1 MSINKYFSWSL
12 VLVWMIL
19 IFNLS
24 HQPGTQSSELSSNF
38 VYVVITLIE
47 TFFPTIS
54 IDLENLSFIIRKGAH
69 FFAYFVLGILVTCSY
84 RSSGVVGSKN
94 VVISLVVCILYAIS
108 DEIHQLFVPG
118 RSGEVRDVL
127 IDSIGSACGVFLIV
141 GIRNLRKKKLLNTV

>member
-19 IFNLS
+19 IFYLS

-38 VYVVITLIE
+38 VYVVRTLIE

-54 IDLENLSFIIRKGAH
+54 FDLENLSFLIRKGAH

-84 RSSGVVGSKN
+84 RSSGVVGYKI
-94 VVISLVVCILYAIS
+94 VVFSLVVCILYAIS